1 MGFRLYEVL
10 RLYPAV
16 PGNRKQ
22 ALKDDVLPDGTVVY
36 KGDEITFQPFCQG
49 RHEKVWGPDAKEFK
63 PERWISEKGD
73 LIKMDGGKFVAFH
86 AGPRV
91 CLGIHTRLTFAIH
104 CYLSSILFYA

>member
-1 MGFRLYEVL
+1 MNEVL

-22 ALKDDVLPDGTVVY
+22 ALEDDVLPDGTHVR

-49 RHEKVWGPDAKEFK
+49 RSEKVWGPDAKEFK
-63 PERWISEKGD
+63 PERWITESGELLKVD
-73 LIKMDGGKFVAFH
+73 NGKFIAFH

-91 CLGIHTRLTFAIH
+91 CLGKYIAVCF
-104 CYLSSILFYA
+104 CSIQCHH